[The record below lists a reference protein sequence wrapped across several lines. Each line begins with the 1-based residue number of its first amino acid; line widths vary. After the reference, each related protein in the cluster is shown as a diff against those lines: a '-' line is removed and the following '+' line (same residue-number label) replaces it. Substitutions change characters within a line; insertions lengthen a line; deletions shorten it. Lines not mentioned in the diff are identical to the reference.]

1 MRIDDIVNL
10 TDAELINR
18 GFINEIDLF
27 FDNLKDSKRGGA
39 FFSDNADEINRAIK
53 KGVYAII
60 YSTDIEVT
68 DKEIAWIKV
77 ESLEEAK
84 IALLKYRL
92 LDKTLYITDEIG
104 IEIIKSIVKD
114 KRIAMFNT
122 IDMNSQEFKD
132 EQEKTISF
140 AKKVVESQGWE
151 FNEDKEIVDTVIM
164 GLTRNKLLYG
174 KRFCPCF
181 MVIEENGK
189 YKSADNR
196 ICPCKPAI
204 QEEIPNNGMCHCGI
218 FVKKDR

>member
-1 MRIDDIVNL
+1 ML
-10 TDAELINR
+10 
-18 GFINEIDLF
+18 
-27 FDNLKDSKRGGA
+27 
-39 FFSDNADEINRAIK
+39 
-53 KGVYAII
+53 
-60 YSTDIEVT
+60 
-68 DKEIAWIKV
+68 
-77 ESLEEAK
+77 
-84 IALLKYRL
+84 
-92 LDKTLYITDEIG
+92 
-104 IEIIKSIVKD
+104 
-114 KRIAMFNT
+114 NT

-140 AKKVVESQGWE
+140 AKEVVESQGWE